1 MTDRHAGYVVTLE
14 EDIREDDAANI
25 VCALNMVEG
34 VLSVRPVVGSVDIH
48 IAEERARTRLLTKVL
63 DAFKP

>member
-1 MTDRHAGYVVTLE
+1 
-14 EDIREDDAANI
+14 
-25 VCALNMVEG
+25 MVDG
-34 VLSVRPVVGSVDIH
+34 VLSVRPVAGSVYIH